1 MPAPPKKI
9 RPREGIINHHC
20 PLIWPCLLWSYIF
33 SGGTLK
39 WKILTLSTL
48 LGGHGSRPSSAL
60 GKIGD
65 KDLHFNLKAASPLC
79 LLESSWCFKESIHE
93 NFHQACC
100 GTAQCSQR
108 LAPPRHPKEFR
119 EGHLSKRPIALLI
132 VTLPCIFCR
141 FCRSCCSCCFSA
153 LEQGLIRRTW
163 KWLKENPLIYIFKR
177 FTYS

>member
-1 MPAPPKKI
+1 MKNPDVEYTFRGAWLVAVSCFRKNW
-9 RPREGIINHHC
+9 RQGLTR
-20 PLIWPCLLWSYIF
+20 IF
-33 SGGTLK
+33 
-39 WKILTLSTL
+39 
-48 LGGHGSRPSSAL
+48 
-60 GKIGD
+60 
-65 KDLHFNLKAASPLC
+65 FYLKAASPLC

-163 KWLKENPLIYIFKR
+163 KWLKENPSYICIYILYILKR
-177 FTYS
+177 KKQLNTCM